1 MNRPQQAGHA
11 DPETVKAIYR
21 VSLEVRVDNVA
32 ELYAAAKMC
41 LEAANMTAEEIEDVL
56 RTDGEVDVANC
67 LRMLLD
73 PGLSPGG
80 CSVLD
85 NSAEELWR
93 ERRTVE
99 PTLDQMLVAFDAKRH
114 GALFRD
120 D

>member
-1 MNRPQQAGHA
+1 MNRSQQAGHA

-32 ELYAAAKMC
+32 KLYAAAKMC

-56 RTDGEVDVANC
+56 RTDGEVNVANC

-80 CSVLD
+80 CSILD
-85 NSAEELWR
+85 SLAEEMWR
-93 ERRTVE
+93 GSRAFE
-99 PTLDQMLVAFDAKRH
+99 PAVNQMLAAFYPKKHGGVA
-114 GALFRD
+114 
-120 D
+120 

>member
-1 MNRPQQAGHA
+1 MNRSQQAGHA

-80 CSVLD
+80 CSILD
-85 NSAEELWR
+85 SSAEQIWR
-93 ERRTVE
+93 GSRACE
-99 PTLDQMLVAFDAKRH
+99 PPRNPMLAAFDAKRH
-114 GALFRD
+114 GGEA
-120 D
+120 

>member
-1 MNRPQQAGHA
+1 MNRSQQAGHA

-56 RTDGEVDVANC
+56 RTDGEVNVANC

-80 CSVLD
+80 CSILGS
-85 NSAEELWR
+85 SAEEMWR
-93 ERRTVE
+93 ERRTVK
-99 PTLDQMLVAFDAKRH
+99 PPLDQMLETFDPKGTAAKRS
-114 GALFRD
+114 
-120 D
+120 